1 MTSQGSFGYKIGRKT
16 RLMRVESD
24 TDLLWQVCVREIYIL
39 MKYYGSI
46 DELKKAFEKLIESKG
61 NPKPKVIEKCKKFTE
76 LTITDENIKDWY
88 HLTRYCQH
96 SFINMLESGYILNN
110 GKDEGLVFII
120 DFNTNLVSFY
130 TKDQKK
136 IKEHEKATIQE
147 IMEFDDMPTKSYEEI
162 IADTKS
168 RYVTYSTNIE
178 RVNIEITK
186 IEEIVNK
193 AKQINDHNIIIKAQ
207 KLLDDMIFERKKL
220 VMEYRYFYHRLDGLN
235 LIDHSDN

>member
-1 MTSQGSFGYKIGRKT
+1 MTSRGTFGYKIGRKT
-16 RLMRVESD
+16 RLMSVESD
-24 TDLLWQVCVREIYIL
+24 ADLLWQVCVREIYIL
-39 MKYYGSI
+39 MKHYGSI
-46 DELKKAFEKLIESKG
+46 DDLKKAFEKLIESKG
-61 NPKPKVIEKCKKFTE
+61 NPKPKVIEKCKMFTE

-96 SFINMLESGYILNN
+96 SFINILESGYILNN

-147 IMEFDDMPTKSYEEI
+147 IMEFDDMPTKCYEEI

-168 RYVTYSTNIE
+168 RFVTYSTNIE
-178 RVNIEITK
+178 RVNIEIKK
-186 IEEIVNK
+186 IEEIINK

-207 KLLDDMIFERKKL
+207 KLLDDMVFERKKL
-220 VMEYRYFYHRLDGLN
+220 ETEYRYFYNRLDALN